1 MYRFQNDYN
10 EVAHPAVL
18 KAITDTAGHR
28 HDGYGTDT
36 LCGDAAALIKQRIG
50 QPQAD
55 I

>member
-36 LCGDAAALIKQRIG
+36 LCGCLLYTSDAA
-50 QPQAD
+50 D
-55 I
+55 E